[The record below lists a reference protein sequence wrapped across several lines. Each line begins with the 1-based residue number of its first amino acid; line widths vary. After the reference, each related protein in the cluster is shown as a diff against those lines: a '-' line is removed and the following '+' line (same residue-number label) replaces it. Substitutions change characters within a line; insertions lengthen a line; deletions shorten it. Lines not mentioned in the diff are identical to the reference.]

1 MKQPLQVKGTSMYNP
16 ETEVLFPSK
25 AIGSLSSLRSKIWQD
40 LVIQV
45 QDCSVASPEQ
55 TAFLLMMIKIDGC
68 TSCNVDSFR
77 AMRGCPA
84 CALLNIRRYKGTDDE
99 LVRIYQQA
107 LKETKT
113 FFEKNN

>member
-1 MKQPLQVKGTSMYNP
+1 MYNP

-25 AIGSLSSLRSKIWQD
+25 AIGSLSDLRGKTWRD
-40 LVIQV
+40 LVCQV
-45 QDCSVASPEQ
+45 QSCSVESPEQ
-55 TAFLLMMIKIDGC
+55 TAFLLLMIKIDGC

-84 CALLNIRRYKGTDDE
+84 CAQLNIRRYKGNDDE
-99 LVRIYQQA
+99 LVRLYQQA

-113 FFEKNN
+113 FLEKKN